1 MAVFL
6 RQSTASQE
14 IILGSF
20 VDDTDGKTAE
30 TALSIANTDIKI
42 WKHGGTTEASKNSGG
57 ATHIA
62 SGRYYAVLDATDT
75 DTIGNLRVS
84 VHVAGALPV
93 WLDCVVL
100 DEAVFD
106 ALFGTT
112 ALATT
117 GAAMTL
123 ASGAITSSTFAA
135 SSGLSPITSGTAQ
148 SGSTSTT
155 IKLASG
161 ASASDDFYKDQTVIV
176 HTGTGAGQSRV
187 ITGYVG
193 STKVATVHRAW
204 SVTPDATSQYLVLR
218 EPEMQSGGGSVSLG
232 TNAPSG
238 WINAAAFAAGAIDAA
253 AIAANAIGASELA
266 ADAGAEIATAVR
278 SELTTELARIDAA
291 ISTRL
296 ASASYTAPSNSDI
309 TAIKAKTDQFVFTVA
324 NQVDANALSG
334 GGGLDAA
341 GVRAAVG
348 LASANLDTQLTA
360 IVADTNELQADWAN
374 GGRLDLILDAV
385 LVDTAEIG
393 TAGAGLTALPWNAA
407 WDAEVQSE
415 CNDALTAFTCDTGV
429 TLAKMGEM
437 VAALAAGKV
446 SATSAA
452 GVTTLSYKKRD
463 GSTTSFTTVVT
474 ESNKTRAT
482 TGALS

>member
-14 IILGSF
+14 IILGQF

-84 VHVAGALPV
+84 VHVLGALPV

-100 DEAVFD
+100 DEAVYD
-106 ALFGTT
+106 SLFGTT

-123 ASGAITSSTFAA
+123 AAGAIASTTFAA

-148 SGSTSTT
+148 SGSTSST
-155 IKLASG
+155 IKLAAG
-161 ASASDDFYKDQTVIV
+161 ASSSDDFYNDQTIVI

-187 ITGYVG
+187 ITDYTG
-193 STKVATVHRAW
+193 STRVANVHRNW
-204 SVTPDATSQYLVLR
+204 LVTPDATSQYLVLR

-238 WINAAAFAAGAIDAA
+238 WLNAAAFSSGAIDAN

-278 SELTTELARIDAA
+278 TELATELARIDAA

-348 LASANLDTQLTA
+348 LAAANLDTQLAA
-360 IVADTNELQADWAN
+360 IVA
-374 GGRLDLILDAV
+374 
-385 LVDTAEIG
+385 DTAEIG
-393 TAGAGLTALPWNAA
+393 TAGAGLTAIPWNAA

-415 CNDALTAFTCDTGV
+415 CNDALAAFTCDTGV
-429 TLAKMGEM
+429 TLAKAGEM
-437 VAALAAGKV
+437 IAALVGGKV
-446 SATSAA
+446 SASSSA
-452 GVTTLSYKKRD
+452 GVTTLTYKKRD
-463 GSTTSFTTVVT
+463 GNTTSFTVVAT
-474 ESNKTRAT
+474 ESDGTRAT

>member
-30 TALSIANTDIKI
+30 TALTINNTDIKI
-42 WKHGGTTEASKNSGG
+42 WKHGGTSEASKNSGG

-84 VHVAGALPV
+84 VHVSGALPV

-148 SGSTSTT
+148 SGSTSST
-155 IKLASG
+155 IKLAAG
-161 ASASDDFYKDQTVIV
+161 ASSSDDFYNDQTVVI

-187 ITGYVG
+187 ITDYTG
-193 STKVATVHRAW
+193 STRVANVHRNW
-204 SVTPDATSQYLVLR
+204 LVTPDATSQYLVLR

-238 WINAAAFAAGAIDAA
+238 WINAAAFSAGAIDAS

-266 ADAGAEIATAVR
+266 ADAGSEIATAVR
-278 SELTTELARIDAA
+278 TELATELARIDAA

-296 ASASYTAPSNSDI
+296 ASASYTAPDNATISAIAGYVD
-309 TAIKAKTDQFVFTVA
+309 TEVAAIKAKTDQLVFTVA
-324 NQVDANALSG
+324 GQVDANALSG

-348 LASANLDTQLTA
+348 LASANLDTQLAA
-360 IVADTNELQADWAN
+360 IDDYLDTE
-374 GGRLDLILDAV
+374 
-385 LVDTAEIG
+385 
-393 TAGAGLTALPWNAA
+393 
-407 WDAEVQSE
+407 
-415 CNDALTAFTCDTGV
+415 
-429 TLAKMGEM
+429 
-437 VAALAAGKV
+437 VAAI
-446 SATSAA
+446 
-452 GVTTLSYKKRD
+452 
-463 GSTTSFTTVVT
+463 
-474 ESNKTRAT
+474 
-482 TGALS
+482 